1 MNKFKPTEVFE
12 IFDLVQKAET
22 KEEQIAILKE
32 NNCLAIRDVLRAAF
46 DDTIVFTVPP
56 GAPPFKETLSTEG
69 KSPTTL
75 MRSTRD
81 FTYFVKRGKGDAFK
95 QTKRETLFLRMLE
108 GIHPRDAKIVIA
120 MKDKKLQEEYPAL
133 SKELV
138 KAVWPNLILS

>member
-12 IFDLVQKAET
+12 IFDFVQKAET
-22 KEEQIAILKE
+22 KEERIAILKE
-32 NNCLAIRDVLRAAF
+32 NNCLAVRDVLRAAF

-56 GAPPFKETLSTEG
+56 GAPPFKESLSKEG
-69 KSPTTL
+69 KAPTSL
-75 MRSTRD
+75 MRTTRE
-81 FTYFVKRGKGDAFK
+81 FTYFVKYGKGDALK

-138 KAVWPNLILS
+138 KTVWPNLILS